1 MKIPMSCELVLE
13 IVGAAVARP
22 AGEKHDETDLLTE
35 EPAKVILY
43 NDETHT
49 FEEVIGQLIKALGCD
64 TQKAEAM
71 TWEVHA
77 KGKAVVFDGTMNECL
92 RVSAVLEEIALHTQ
106 IEV

>member
-1 MKIPMSCELVLE
+1 MNWKRQTD
-13 IVGAAVARP
+13 IVDSAAVRP
-22 AGEKHDETDLLTE
+22 ASEEHDDTDLLTK

-43 NDETHT
+43 NDEIHT

-64 TQKAEAM
+64 TAKAEAL
-71 TWEVHA
+71 TWEVHS
-77 KGKAVVFDGTMNECL
+77 KGKSFVFDGTMNECL